1 MIKLSHSEFYVMR
14 IIWKKGKATSFDILN
29 SIKETND
36 ISPNSVRTLLS
47 RLLRKKAI
55 EITEKNGK
63 TYVYKALLNKQEF
76 INAETD
82 HFIETVF
89 NGSKED
95 LLLTYYKEGKLT
107 KQYLIE
113 LYHKLEE

>member
-1 MIKLSHSEFYVMR
+1 MNV
-14 IIWKKGKATSFDILN
+14 DV
-29 SIKETND
+29 
-36 ISPNSVRTLLS
+36 SVIDNKS
-47 RLLRKKAI
+47 YI
-55 EITEKNGK
+55 EIDKIVKNGK